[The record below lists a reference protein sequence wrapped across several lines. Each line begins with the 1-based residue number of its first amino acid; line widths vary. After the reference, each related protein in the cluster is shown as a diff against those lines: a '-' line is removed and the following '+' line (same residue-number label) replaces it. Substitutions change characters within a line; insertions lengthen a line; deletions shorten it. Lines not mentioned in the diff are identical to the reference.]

1 MLGST
6 IMTYSG
12 VTNIFD
18 SLEGGTYDFESL
30 RISDP
35 NLIFCVP
42 GLAQEIK
49 SDSRF
54 QDLQAVRNGQVIELD
69 PTLMEWQGRTVVE
82 DRL

>member
-1 MLGST
+1 
-6 IMTYSG
+6 MTYSG

-42 GLAQEIK
+42 AWPRK
-49 SDSRF
+49 SKATPGSRTSRPCET
-54 QDLQAVRNGQVIELD
+54 AR
-69 PTLMEWQGRTVVE
+69 
-82 DRL
+82 